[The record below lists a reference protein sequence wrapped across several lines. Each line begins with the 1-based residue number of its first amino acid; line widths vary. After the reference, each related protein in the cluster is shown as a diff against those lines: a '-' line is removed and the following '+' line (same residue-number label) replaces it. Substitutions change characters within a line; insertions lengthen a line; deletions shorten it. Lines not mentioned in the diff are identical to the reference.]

1 LSFYPPINNSYN
13 EIGIAGSVSET
24 GTRFALNMIEH
35 IKAQREGENMN
46 FIFGYQREVQV
57 KIRKET
63 SKLFLLAIGVLIV
76 ILFLFIT
83 FDNMYEENNTPE
95 YPFQANTSVIHGKT
109 LHILDLPEMIICT
122 YRSGL

>member
-1 LSFYPPINNSYN
+1 
-13 EIGIAGSVSET
+13 
-24 GTRFALNMIEH
+24 MD
-35 IKAQREGENMN
+35 

-76 ILFLFIT
+76 IFFLFVT

-95 YPFQANTSVIHGKT
+95 YPFQASTGAIHGKT
-109 LHILDLPEMIICT
+109 LHKLDLPEMIICT
-122 YRSGL
+122 YRSGI

>member
-1 LSFYPPINNSYN
+1 
-13 EIGIAGSVSET
+13 
-24 GTRFALNMIEH
+24 
-35 IKAQREGENMN
+35 MN

-63 SKLFLLAIGVLIV
+63 SKLFLLAIGILIV
-76 ILFLFIT
+76 ILFLFVT
-83 FDNMYEENNTPE
+83 FDNVYEENNTPE